1 MAGILELAI
10 VNYNSN
16 VLRLRQEVMFIYTQN
31 LSFAIIINSKIII
44 FLVVINLQCNLHHS
58 YSEQF

>member
-31 LSFAIIINSKIII
+31 LSFEIIINSKIII